1 MQASI
6 QKVMTDLNQIK
17 ANNRKYAKNLTNP
30 DQGVHWI
37 TPEGFRPLRKG
48 EIIVVGDTFAK
59 GVPLGLKPEYTQV
72 TAKHFLVGLKS
83 RGFGR
88 VKKDIQ
94 VYRKLD
100 TVEPKVVAK
109 AVAKKAAVPNVA
121 VKAKTPAPVA
131 LLKLLFKLSNGKL
144 PVQIGESTFEI
155 NVSNKIAAGTLE
167 AIAKQFNLD

>member
-1 MQASI
+1 
-6 QKVMTDLNQIK
+6 MTDLNQIK
-17 ANNRKYAKNLTNP
+17 TSKRKHVKTLTNQ
-30 DQGVHWI
+30 DKGLHWI

-48 EIIVVGDTFAK
+48 EAIVVGDTFAQ
-59 GVPLGLKPEYTQV
+59 GVPLGLEPEYIQV
-72 TAKHFLVGLKS
+72 TAKHILVGLKS

-100 TVEPKVVAK
+100 KVEPKVVAK
-109 AVAKKAAVPNVA
+109 AVAKKAAAPNVA

-131 LLKLLFKLSNGKL
+131 LLKFLFKLSNGKL

-155 NVSNKIAAGTLE
+155 NVSDKLAAGTL
-167 AIAKQFNLD
+167 AAVAKQFNLD